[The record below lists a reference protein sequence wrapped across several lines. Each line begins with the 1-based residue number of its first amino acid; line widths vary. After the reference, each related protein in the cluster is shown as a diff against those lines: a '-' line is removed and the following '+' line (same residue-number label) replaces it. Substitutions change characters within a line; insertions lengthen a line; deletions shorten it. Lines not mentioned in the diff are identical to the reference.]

1 MPLQSVPPGS
11 TPNYSLEMETQAAN
25 TASGS
30 WAIIWSGYVPLRNLD
45 IPHRMEQSAT
55 ILYTRK
61 AHPFLQTKYPPTEV
75 GADIMAA
82 LSFRITHDD
91 VSPALTRMAAAAR
104 RPEPIFRAMGTTFL
118 SLTQGNKD
126 SAYRPASWPAKKDGT
141 QSTLQKSGTLSSSFH
156 LSVSNT
162 GATVSNPMVHA
173 AIHQF
178 GSKGHIAGVRIGQIQ
193 PKKSRYVQTP
203 ESIMSGS
210 KGIPPRPFFPVV
222 RGKFTPNAEQNIR
235 AAGERVLRLQVTHST

>member
-1 MPLQSVPPGS
+1 MPGHWISRSLPEKTIQSTS
-11 TPNYSLEMETQAAN
+11 SAT
-25 TASGS
+25 
-30 WAIIWSGYVPLRNLD
+30 D
-45 IPHRMEQSAT
+45 IP
-55 ILYTRK
+55 
-61 AHPFLQTKYPPTEV
+61 P
-75 GADIMAA
+75 MAA
-82 LSFRITHDD
+82 ISFRITHDD

-118 SLTQGNKD
+118 SLTKGNFKD
-126 SAYRPASWPAKKDGT
+126 SAYRPTSWPAKKDGT

-162 GATVSNPMVHA
+162 GATVSNPMVYA

-178 GSKGHIAGVRIGQIQ
+178 GSKGHIAGVKIGQIQ

-222 RGKFTPNAEQNIR
+222 RGKLTPNAEQNIR